1 MITLEKTSRIDDG
14 SYVEVGGSA
23 GISTA
28 LIWAKIWRRKW
39 FIAGLSI
46 ALFGF
51 FSTILVLLP
60 VQYTTETEIVVEQ
73 RPQGVD
79 LAAVLSRIPT
89 DSQAVLTQAEA
100 LRSRALAQR
109 TISQLNL
116 LTNAEFN
123 PDIIPDDGSLRSR
136 WRQVKAATVSFVESL
151 LPERG
156 SPRAGDPVLNEA
168 TDIFLKRL
176 RVTPVGRSQVLK
188 ASFTSENPELASEIL
203 NTLVGFYLAAQ
214 MENRV
219 AVPTKMGEFLKG
231 ELDKLQAKVR
241 EANDAVER
249 FRNESKLQQ
258 GIVQGR
264 EALLHTQELSDANR
278 ELVSVRI
285 KRQEAEA
292 RLSEIQ
298 ANPSS
303 FADVLGSA
311 LIQQLRRQLSLLK
324 EERSQLGTSYG
335 RSYPK
340 LREVEASIADGERR
354 LNAEISTVVRSIA
367 SDVAVLTEREAQLV
381 QLVAGL
387 KDEMQKAGGARVTL
401 ASLEQEAEVNRS
413 ILSTFLTQYNQLTS
427 QRALQIADSY
437 VLALAGIPT
446 RPSFPPRLPLLG
458 LALVVSVALAA
469 LCALLLERP
478 GRTIRSSREV
488 QPLLTARSLGVIPKL
503 ESRTALL
510 TQVIDGPQ
518 SQFTESIRSVLFRFM
533 APGNPGRIVLVASAQ
548 AGEGRTSLATA
559 LARLA
564 ALSGRRA
571 IIIDCDL
578 RRPALHDAFGVK
590 TGPGLTD
597 VLRNRSDLSEAI
609 RRDTLTPLD
618 YITAGEIAPHA
629 ATLLCLPEMADL
641 LAKLRTEYDLLVLD
655 SPPSATVVD
664 TSLVAQLAD
673 ECLFVVS
680 WNQTPWRL
688 AREQMD
694 ELSQHCSLAGVV
706 LNQVDMRRHSS
717 HYLPTMAASPT
728 ATPSA
733 LRSMAPQ
740 GPPTEIRRAQPWFWV
755 VAIAVSLAAM
765 AAGWWLYH
773 GEVVGHGAI
782 HAQAATPA
790 TDDATPFN
798 RVALSE
804 RTEALASELTAA
816 AAAQQTAERNAI
828 ELREAV
834 QQERDKAEALVR
846 DLAEA
851 RREIEAQTATGAAAS
866 GEIARMKEG
875 AIRATQ
881 ELQRSEQQQR
891 ERADALERDLA
902 AVRSEIA
909 SQVAKLSKSGEEA
922 TRLQQTAERSAGELR
937 QTLQQERENAEKV
950 GRELATVRR
959 ELETQAATLTEAGD
973 NKVQMQQQLTE
984 VRQGLQQVET
994 SAAALR
1000 ELLAQE
1006 RARNQGLE
1014 QQLASRET
1022 AASSSNAAAS
1032 LRNMPGSTQAPG
1044 TEGPARGLL
1053 PTREEVQ
1060 PVANKAAPMAARPPA
1075 QEASSPELQQLM
1087 TRARLLLNQ
1096 GDIGAARVVL
1106 ERAAEMGSAPALFM
1120 LAQTFDPFMLSNWGT
1135 LGTRGDV
1142 EKARALYANAL
1153 AGGVPEAKDRL
1164 AALR

>member
-1 MITLEKTSRIDDG
+1 VSTFEKAAPIEYR
-14 SYVEVGGSA
+14 SYVEAGGGSGVSMA
-23 GISTA
+23 QLWDRIG
-28 LIWAKIWRRKW
+28 RRKW
-39 FIAGLSI
+39 FISVLSTL
-46 ALFGF
+46 LFGC
-51 FSTILVLLP
+51 FSAILFLLP
-60 VQYTTETEIVVEQ
+60 LSYTTSSEIVVEQ

-89 DSQAVLTQAEA
+89 DSQAVLTEAEA
-100 LRSRALAQR
+100 LQSRALVHR

-116 LTNAEFN
+116 LTTPEFN
-123 PDIIPDDGSLRSR
+123 PRLTLDDGSLRSR
-136 WRQVKAATVSFVESL
+136 WRQAKVATIGFIESL
-151 LPERG
+151 LPASG
-156 SPRAGDPVLNEA
+156 PSAGDPVLNEA

-176 RVTPVGRSQVLK
+176 RVLPVGRSHVLK

-203 NTLVGFYLAAQ
+203 NTLVGLYLATQ

-219 AVPTKMGEFLKG
+219 AVPAKMGDFLKG
-231 ELDKLQAKVR
+231 ELDRLQAKVR
-241 EANDAVER
+241 DANDAVER
-249 FRNESKLQQ
+249 YRNEAKLQI

-264 EALLHTQELSDANR
+264 EVLLHTQELSDANR

-292 RLSEIQ
+292 RLSEIR
-298 ANPSS
+298 ANPNS
-303 FADVLGSA
+303 FPDVLGSA
-311 LIQQLRRQLSLLK
+311 LIQQVRRQISLLK
-324 EERSQLGTSYG
+324 EERSQLVTTYG

-340 LREVEASIADGERR
+340 LREIEASIADAERR
-354 LNAEISTVVRSIA
+354 VSAEIGNVVRSIA
-367 SDVAVLTEREAQLV
+367 SDVTVLTEREAQLV
-381 QLVAGL
+381 QSVAAL
-387 KDEMQKAGGARVTL
+387 KDEMQKAGSARVTL
-401 ASLEQEAEVNRS
+401 ASLQQEAEVNRS

-437 VLALAGIPT
+437 VLAPAGIPT

-458 LALVVSVALAA
+458 LAFVVSVALGA

-478 GRTIRSSREV
+478 GKTIRSSQEV

-533 APGNPGRIVLVASAQ
+533 APGNPGRVVLVASAQ
-548 AGEGRTSLATA
+548 SGEGRTSLATA

-597 VLRNRSDLSEAI
+597 VLQNRSELSDAI

-655 SPPSATVVD
+655 SPPSATVAD

-680 WNQTPWRL
+680 WNKTPWRL

-694 ELSQHCSLAGVV
+694 ELSQHCSLTGVV

-717 HYLPTMAASPT
+717 YYLPTMVASPT
-728 ATPSA
+728 ATASA
-733 LRSMAPQ
+733 PLSLAPP

-755 VAIAVSLAAM
+755 AAIAVSLAAM
-765 AAGWWLYH
+765 AAGWWLYR
-773 GEVVGHGAI
+773 GEVVGYGR
-782 HAQAATPA
+782 AQAAAMPA
-790 TDDATPFN
+790 ADDATPIN
-798 RVALSE
+798 RMALSE
-804 RTEALASELTAA
+804 RTETLASELTAA
-816 AAAQQTAERNAI
+816 AAQQAAERTAI

-834 QQERDKAEALVR
+834 QQERDKAETLVR
-846 DLAEA
+846 DLVAA
-851 RREIEAQTATGAAAS
+851 RREIETQTATGRATS
-866 GEIARMKEG
+866 GEIARMQED
-875 AIRATQ
+875 AIRVTQ
-881 ELQRSEQQQR
+881 ELQRSEQRQR

-909 SQVAKLSKSGEEA
+909 SQVAGLSKFGEEA
-922 TRLQQTAERSAGELR
+922 TRLQQMAERSARELR
-937 QTLQQERENAEKV
+937 QTLQQERENAEKI
-950 GRELATVRR
+950 GRELATARR
-959 ELETQAATLTEAGD
+959 ELETQAAALTEAGD
-973 NKVQMQQQLTE
+973 NKVQSQQRLTK
-984 VRQGLQQVET
+984 VET
-994 SAAALR
+994 SVAALR
-1000 ELLAQE
+1000 ELLAHE
-1006 RARNQGLE
+1006 RARNQRLE
-1014 QQLASRET
+1014 QQLATRQ
-1022 AASSSNAAAS
+1022 AAAPGGSSNATTS
-1032 LRNMPGSTQAPG
+1032 LQDVSGSTQVSE

-1053 PTREEVQ
+1053 PTREDVQ
-1060 PVANKAAPMAARPPA
+1060 PVANRSAPMAARPPG
-1075 QEASSPELQQLM
+1075 QEASDPELQHLM
-1087 TRARLLLNQ
+1087 SRASLLLKQ
-1096 GDIGAARVVL
+1096 GDVGAARIVL
-1106 ERAAEMGSAPALFM
+1106 ERAVEMGSALALFV
-1120 LAQTFDPFMLSNWGT
+1120 LAQTFDPFVLSNWGT
-1135 LGTRGDV
+1135 LGTQGDV
-1142 EKARALYANAL
+1142 EKARVLYGNAF
-1153 AGGVPEAKDRL
+1153 AGGVQEAKDRL
-1164 AALR
+1164 AALPR

>member
-1 MITLEKTSRIDDG
+1 VSTFEKAAPIEYR
-14 SYVEVGGSA
+14 SYAEAGGGSGVSMA
-23 GISTA
+23 QLWDRIG
-28 LIWAKIWRRKW
+28 RRKW
-39 FIAGLSI
+39 FISVLSTL
-46 ALFGF
+46 LFGC
-51 FSTILVLLP
+51 FSAILFLLP
-60 VQYTTETEIVVEQ
+60 LSYTTSSEIVVEQ

-89 DSQAVLTQAEA
+89 DSQAVLTEAEA
-100 LRSRALAQR
+100 LQSRALVQR
-109 TISQLNL
+109 TISRLNL
-116 LTNAEFN
+116 LTNPEFN
-123 PDIIPDDGSLRSR
+123 PRLTLDDGSLRSR
-136 WRQVKAATVSFVESL
+136 WRQAKLATIGFIESL
-151 LPERG
+151 LPASG
-156 SPRAGDPVLNEA
+156 PSAGDPVLNEA
-168 TDIFLKRL
+168 TDIFLKHL
-176 RVTPVGRSQVLK
+176 RVLPVGRSHVLK

-203 NTLVGFYLAAQ
+203 NTLVGLYLATQ

-219 AVPTKMGEFLKG
+219 AVPAKMGDFLKG
-231 ELDKLQAKVR
+231 ELDRLQAKVR
-241 EANDAVER
+241 DANDAVER
-249 FRNESKLQQ
+249 YRNEAKLQI

-292 RLSEIQ
+292 RLSEIR
-298 ANPSS
+298 ANPNS
-303 FADVLGSA
+303 FPDVLGSA
-311 LIQQLRRQLSLLK
+311 LIQQVRRQVSLLK
-324 EERSQLGTSYG
+324 EERSQLVTTYG

-340 LREVEASIADGERR
+340 LREVEASIADAERR
-354 LNAEISTVVRSIA
+354 VSAEIGNVVRSLA
-367 SDVAVLTEREAQLV
+367 SDVTVLTEREAQLV
-381 QLVAGL
+381 QSVAAL
-387 KDEMQKAGGARVTL
+387 KDEMQKAGSARVTL

-437 VLALAGIPT
+437 VLAPAGIPT

-458 LALVVSVALAA
+458 LAFVVSVALGA

-478 GRTIRSSREV
+478 GKTIRSSQEV

-533 APGNPGRIVLVASAQ
+533 APGNPGRVVLVASAQ
-548 AGEGRTSLATA
+548 SGEGRTSLATA

-597 VLRNRSDLSEAI
+597 VLQHRSELSEAI

-655 SPPSATVVD
+655 SPPSATVAD

-680 WNQTPWRL
+680 WNKTPWRL

-694 ELSQHCSLAGVV
+694 ELSQHCSLTGVV

-717 HYLPTMAASPT
+717 HYLPTMVASPT
-728 ATPSA
+728 ATASA
-733 LRSMAPQ
+733 PLSLAPP

-755 VAIAVSLAAM
+755 AAIAVSLAAM
-765 AAGWWLYH
+765 AAGWWLYR
-773 GEVVGHGAI
+773 GEVVGYGR
-782 HAQAATPA
+782 AQAAAMPA
-790 TDDATPFN
+790 ADDATPIN
-798 RVALSE
+798 RMALSE
-804 RTEALASELTAA
+804 RTETLASELTAA
-816 AAAQQTAERNAI
+816 AAQQAAERTAI

-834 QQERDKAEALVR
+834 QQERDKAETLVR
-846 DLAEA
+846 DLAAA
-851 RREIEAQTATGAAAS
+851 RREIETQTATGRANS
-866 GEIARMKEG
+866 GEIARMQED
-875 AIRATQ
+875 AIRVTQ
-881 ELQRSEQQQR
+881 ELQRSEQRQR

-909 SQVAKLSKSGEEA
+909 SQVAGLSKFGEEA
-922 TRLQQTAERSAGELR
+922 TRLQQMAERSARELR
-937 QTLQQERENAEKV
+937 QALQQERENAEKV
-950 GRELATVRR
+950 GGELATARR
-959 ELETQAATLTEAGD
+959 ELERQVAALTEAGD
-973 NKVQMQQQLTE
+973 NKVQSQQRLTK
-984 VRQGLQQVET
+984 VET
-994 SAAALR
+994 SVAALR
-1000 ELLAQE
+1000 ELLAHE
-1006 RARNQGLE
+1006 RARNQRLE
-1014 QQLASRET
+1014 QQLATLPDVS
-1022 AASSSNAAAS
+1022 
-1032 LRNMPGSTQAPG
+1032 GSTQVSE

-1053 PTREEVQ
+1053 PTRDDVQ
-1060 PVANKAAPMAARPPA
+1060 PVANRSAPMAARPPG
-1075 QEASSPELQQLM
+1075 QEASDPELQHLM
-1087 TRARLLLNQ
+1087 SRASLLLKQ
-1096 GDIGAARVVL
+1096 GDVGAARIVL
-1106 ERAAEMGSAPALFM
+1106 ERAVEMGSALALFV
-1120 LAQTFDPFMLSNWGT
+1120 LAQTFDPFVLSNWGT
-1135 LGTRGDV
+1135 LGTQGDV
-1142 EKARALYANAL
+1142 EKARVLYGNAF
-1153 AGGVPEAKDRL
+1153 AGGVQEAKDRL
-1164 AALR
+1164 AALPR